1 MVHRTDRVA
10 RAEMEKMEK
19 VIIPKFSSEAQ
30 EAEWWDTHRSE
41 IEAEVRRR
49 MKQMELEVTKVSL
62 APQNLEAIM
71 G

>member
-1 MVHRTDRVA
+1 
-10 RAEMEKMEK
+10 MEKMEK